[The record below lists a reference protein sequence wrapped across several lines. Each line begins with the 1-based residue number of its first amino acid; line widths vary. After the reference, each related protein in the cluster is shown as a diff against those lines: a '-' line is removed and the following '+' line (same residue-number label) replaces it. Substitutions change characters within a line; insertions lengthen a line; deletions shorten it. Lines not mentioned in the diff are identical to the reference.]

1 LLPRITKR
9 RLWWIV
15 ALAIFVLGASA
26 AVARADETPVSID
39 QYKQRLDI
47 ARATLDEVSKAL
59 AESGA
64 SADALRVLRER
75 VAPLPGDLDD
85 VVQKLAPR
93 LTAIDARLKELSG
106 PGAAASPAPAATEQA
121 QKPAPAPSQ
130 APPHKPTQHGKAA
143 KSSTPT
149 KHVAPIAVTAPAP
162 TADSAAALDVDLDA
176 VGAGVQAVLHQL
188 LDDRGGPLDHFPRGN
203 LIDELV
209 GKNTDGHGAWRER

>member
-1 LLPRITKR
+1 MPRITKR
-9 RLWWIV
+9 RLWLIV
-15 ALAIFVLGASA
+15 ALAIFVLGATAS
-26 AVARADETPVSID
+26 VARADETPVSID

-121 QKPAPAPSQ
+121 QRPAPAPPPSQ
-130 APPHKPTQHGKAA
+130 APTHKPTAHGQGGQE
-143 KSSTPT
+143 
-149 KHVAPIAVTAPAP
+149 
-162 TADSAAALDVDLDA
+162 LDA
-176 VGAGVQAVLHQL
+176 AETPRAGCSHCSSANHGFRRRRARRRPDGAASAL
-188 LDDRGGPLDHFPRGN
+188 R
-203 LIDELV
+203 
-209 GKNTDGHGAWRER
+209 